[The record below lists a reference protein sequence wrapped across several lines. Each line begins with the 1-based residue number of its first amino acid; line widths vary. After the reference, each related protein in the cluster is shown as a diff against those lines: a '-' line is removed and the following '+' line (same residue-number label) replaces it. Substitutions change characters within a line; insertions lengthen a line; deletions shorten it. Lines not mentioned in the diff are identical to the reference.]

1 MDMPNIPVKDLYKN
15 YKELHW
21 VNQYLGGYK
30 ASIFGVSQAFK
41 KKSITK
47 IIDVGSGGGDT
58 LAILCKKFKIKDGQ
72 GIDSSDVAT
81 QCASEKYPYLKFHT
95 NHYKK
100 SRLPKE
106 KVLIHTALFN
116 HHLNPEENIAFLKW
130 AAQNSA
136 ILVMNDLQR
145 NIWAWLGIYTIQLWP
160 SFSYLFK
167 NDAPLS
173 VQRAHSF
180 SEWKHMLKLAGYT
193 NYSIIKKPMFRYVII
208 ASI

>member
-1 MDMPNIPVKDLYKN
+1 MDMPNIPAKDLYKN

-30 ASIFGVSQAFK
+30 ASTFGVSQALRK
-41 KKSITK
+41 ESISK

-58 LAILCKKFKIKDGQ
+58 LARLCKKFKIIEGQ
-72 GIDSSDVAT
+72 GIDSSEAAT
-81 QCASEKYPYLKFHT
+81 QYASEKYPDLKFHT
-95 NHYKK
+95 NDYKK
-100 SRLPKE
+100 SCLPKE
-106 KVLIHTALFN
+106 EVLIHTALFN
-116 HHLNPEENIAFLKW
+116 HHLNQEENITFLKW
-130 AAQNSA
+130 AAQNSTV
-136 ILVMNDLQR
+136 LVINDLQR

-173 VQRAHSF
+173 VKRAHSF
-180 SEWKHMLKLAGYT
+180 SEWKHMLALAGYT